1 MTPMDLAAILDR
13 LESFGPQRRLS
24 GKRAQLAEVR
34 ERLTALNA
42 RGHSWRS
49 IARELSAAGE
59 KVTADLLRSVC
70 RVKARQRGV
79 KTTTRRSAPEGA
91 TNVHS
96 ASQPEPKIAPTAKHD
111 GSFGARGLKL

>member
-1 MTPMDLAAILDR
+1 MTPLDLTAILDR
-13 LESFGPQRRLS
+13 LESFGPQRHLS

-34 ERLTALNA
+34 ERLIALNA

-70 RVKARQRGV
+70 RVK
-79 KTTTRRSAPEGA
+79 TRRRGAKTPRRHSVPERA
-91 TNVHS
+91 TNSLS
-96 ASQPEPKIAPTAKHD
+96 AAQPQPKIAPCAKND
-111 GSFGARGLKL
+111 GSFGAKGLKL